1 MWNGQLEII
10 SKQNGFTTMGQ
21 GGFFCVESNGHAI
34 IISRNDLM
42 MG

>member
-1 MWNGQLEII
+1 MWNGQLGII
-10 SKQNGFTTMGQ
+10 NAEWLHHNRA